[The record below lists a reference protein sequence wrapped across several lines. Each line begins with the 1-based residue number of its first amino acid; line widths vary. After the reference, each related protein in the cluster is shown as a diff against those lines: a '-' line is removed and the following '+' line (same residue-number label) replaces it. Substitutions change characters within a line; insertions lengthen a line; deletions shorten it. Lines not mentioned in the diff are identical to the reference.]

1 MSETGIMM
9 DGLSEDALLG
19 GRLRIRQPRDGAR
32 VCLDTLLLAS
42 AVPAR
47 PGERVIEAGCGCGA
61 AVLAVACRVED
72 CRVQGIDNDPGQIE
86 LATGN
91 AELNGLDGR
100 AAFLAATVGDRPQ
113 GLRRAQFDHAMA
125 NPPYFE
131 PASCCSPPGE
141 GRARAYIGGAESLRD
156 WVDFCLDMVRHKG
169 TLTFVHRADR
179 LDSLIASLCGRA
191 GDMAICPVWP
201 RRGLPA
207 KRVIVQ
213 ARKGVRGAAMMMP
226 GLVLHDAAGGY
237 TPEADRLLRGD
248 AVLELDRAGWAR
260 LAHPDGRRRRR
271 KTCP

>member
-1 MSETGIMM
+1 MTVDETGS
-9 DGLSEDALLG
+9 DSCSEDVLLD

-61 AVLAVACRVED
+61 AILAVARRVEN
-72 CRVQGIDNDPGQIE
+72 CAISGIDIDPAQID

-91 AELNGLDGR
+91 AQLNGFGEQAVFLTANVGGR
-100 AAFLAATVGDRPQ
+100 PADLGRE
-113 GLRRAQFDHAMA
+113 RFDHAMA

-131 PASCCSPPGE
+131 PASCCPPPGA
-141 GRARAYIGGAESLRD
+141 GRARAYIGGAETLRD

-169 TLTFVHRADR
+169 TLTFIHRADR
-179 LDSLIASLCGRA
+179 LDFLIAALCGRA

-248 AVLELDRAGWAR
+248 AVLQLDRAGWSR
-260 LAHPDGRRRRR
+260 LAHPEGRRRRK